1 MRLRETAIV
10 SGGLLAQQATVFA
23 TGILI
28 GRILG
33 PAAFGALGTLK
44 SLSATVL
51 IVAPLGLDL
60 ALLKH
65 ASFYGRRP
73 RELQTV
79 SRALRLFVAS
89 LVLVLLGLVL
99 AGLGPV
105 LQDIYPDIPGFTA
118 LCAVTLAGLVFA
130 ADVQISG
137 ALYRV
142 ADRAAAYA
150 LIVNYAQSALR
161 LVLSAIVIAAGGG
174 VLGLTVVNAGVFAY
188 SFLMIAADR
197 GGVGVRPLA
206 MRTRAVA
213 RKAGAVLGESL
224 WMAVSLL
231 VYQSIRLLDILVLAA
246 LSTTQVTGEYT
257 AMSSVAQLI
266 QIYPIATS
274 QTLGPRIALAY
285 RQGDRAAIIE
295 ALREY
300 LRKATILGGFLFGGV
315 AVFGTDLD
323 LVFGRGFNF
332 DWPLPVLL
340 GCGWLVSATLAPF
353 GYVLSM
359 TGRHRQEVA
368 ILAAGAVLLAIG
380 LFALIPGMAATG
392 AALAVMITF
401 VAVNAI
407 RCSYV
412 VRCVGANPLQ
422 LSDMLPPL
430 AFLAAAFV
438 ARQATLL
445 AAPRSFVLLVL
456 GCILY
461 GLLAAPAGY
470 ALANPGERRTI
481 LRALPRLRRAG

>member
-1 MRLRETAIV
+1 MRHETAIV

-33 PAAFGALGTLK
+33 PSAFGALGTLK

-79 SRALRLFVAS
+79 SRALRLVVAG
-89 LVLVLLGLVL
+89 LVVALLGLVL

-105 LQDIYPDIPGFTA
+105 LQGIYPDIPGFTT
-118 LCAVTLAGLVFA
+118 LCAVTLLGLVFA

-142 ADRAAAYA
+142 ADRAGAYA

-161 LVLSAIVIAAGGG
+161 LVLSAVVIVGGGG
-174 VLGLTVVNAGVFAY
+174 VLALTTVNAAVFAC

-197 GGVGVRPLA
+197 GAPTVRPLP
-206 MRTRAVA
+206 MRLGAVA
-213 RKAGAVLGESL
+213 RKAGTVLGESL

-246 LSTTQVTGEYT
+246 LSTTQATGEYS

-285 RQGDRAAIIE
+285 RQGDRGAIIA
-295 ALREY
+295 ALRAY
-300 LRKATILGGFLFGGV
+300 LRKATILGGFLFGGI

-323 LVFGRGFNF
+323 LVFGRGFTFN
-332 DWPLPVLL
+332 WPLPVLL
-340 GCGWLVSATLAPF
+340 ACGWLVSATLAPF

-368 ILAAGAVLLAIG
+368 ILAVGAALLALA
-380 LFALIPGMAATG
+380 LFALVPILAGTG
-392 AALAVMITF
+392 AALAVMLTF
-401 VAVNAI
+401 LAVNAV
-407 RCSYV
+407 RCAYV
-412 VRCVGANPLQ
+412 VRYIGANPLAVA
-422 LSDMLPPL
+422 DALPPL

-445 AAPRSFVLLVL
+445 AAPRSFPMLVV
-456 GCILY
+456 GCVLY
-461 GLLAAPAGY
+461 GLLATAVMY
-470 ALANPGERRTI
+470 AVADPGERLLAREWM
-481 LRALPRLRRAG
+481 PRLRRAG